1 MGGGRLEEFPD
12 VKGLAPSGIKEK
24 TKRKLRM
31 DISNLNLSKY
41 RA

>member
-1 MGGGRLEEFPD
+1 MGGGRMEESPG

-31 DISNLNLSKY
+31 DILNL
-41 RA
+41 